1 MVGLLNKK
9 NGKEV
14 VIIPAYKDKQMGT
27 WYAKFYSR
35 NWKGENKQIK
45 KRGFATKKAALDY
58 ERNYKLRQEGALDI
72 SFEEFFKIYTEDKK
86 NRLKRNTWISKEYI
100 VRKKILPYFGN
111 LKMNE
116 ITAGD
121 VVRWQNEMLQLEN
134 EKGEKV
140 SQTYLK
146 TMHNQLSAIFNHAIR
161 YYDMK
166 DNPARKAGNM
176 GKKET
181 KEIMFWTREEYQ
193 LFSKAIM
200 DKDVSYYA
208 FEMLYWTG
216 VRIGELMALTME
228 DFDFQK
234 QTVRINKSYQRI
246 EGEDVITSPKT
257 PKSVRT
263 INIPKFLVEEMKE
276 YFAML
281 YKYKKDDRIFQISK
295 SFLHHEMDRGSK
307 SSGVKRIRIHGL
319 RHSHISLLIELGFS
333 ALAIADRVGHESIE
347 ITYRYAHLF
356 PSKQIE
362 MALKLDMEKNEMEGD
377 YGPEEDEEKE
387 NEKCI
392 DLVSY
397 VAARG

>member
-1 MVGLLNKK
+1 M
-9 NGKEV
+9 
-14 VIIPAYKDKQMGT
+14 PAYKDKQMGT
-27 WYAKFYSR
+27 WYAKFYSK

-111 LKMNE
+111 LKM
-116 ITAGD
+116 
-121 VVRWQNEMLQLEN
+121 
-134 EKGEKV
+134 
-140 SQTYLK
+140 
-146 TMHNQLSAIFNHAIR
+146 
-161 YYDMK
+161 
-166 DNPARKAGNM
+166 
-176 GKKET
+176 

>member
-1 MVGLLNKK
+1 MVGLLNKE

-27 WYAKFYSR
+27 WYAKFYSK

-111 LKMNE
+111 LKM
-116 ITAGD
+116 
-121 VVRWQNEMLQLEN
+121 
-134 EKGEKV
+134 
-140 SQTYLK
+140 
-146 TMHNQLSAIFNHAIR
+146 
-161 YYDMK
+161 
-166 DNPARKAGNM
+166 
-176 GKKET
+176 

-319 RHSHISLLIELGFS
+319 RHAYVKLLLKYFATFLRFS
-333 ALAIADRVGHESIE
+333 
-347 ITYRYAHLF
+347 
-356 PSKQIE
+356 Q
-362 MALKLDMEKNEMEGD
+362 
-377 YGPEEDEEKE
+377 
-387 NEKCI
+387 
-392 DLVSY
+392 
-397 VAARG
+397 